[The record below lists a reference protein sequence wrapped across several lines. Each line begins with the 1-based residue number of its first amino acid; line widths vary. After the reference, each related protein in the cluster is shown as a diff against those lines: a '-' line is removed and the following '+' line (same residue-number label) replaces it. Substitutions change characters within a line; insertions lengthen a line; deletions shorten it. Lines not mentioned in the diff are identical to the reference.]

1 MKRILVVS
9 SANMDMVMNVD
20 FVPAGGQTVIDN
32 GSYSYVPGGKG
43 ANSAV
48 AFSRLGAKC
57 VFLTK
62 LGADANGDTL
72 LSLYKAEG
80 MDVSY
85 IKRDSTIGSGL
96 AAILVEKTGQNRIIV
111 FPGANSKIELDTV
124 SSAIAS
130 KPDALYMQ
138 FEINYDAIIH
148 AAREASK
155 AGIPIFIDAGPAN
168 KDFPL
173 NKLPRVTVFSPNES
187 ETEAFT
193 GIVPSDE
200 EHCRAA
206 AMKLLELVDSEY
218 IIIKLGGRGAYIF
231 DGEKGI
237 IKPPFDMPVVD
248 TTAAGDAFTAAL
260 TLEYLRSGDIL
271 SACDFA
277 NAAGSITVSRHG
289 ASSSIPNEKEVMDFI
304 ASRKKKGH

>member
-20 FVPAGGQTVIDN
+20 FVPVGGQTVIDK
-32 GSYSYVPGGKG
+32 GTYTYVPGGKG

-62 LGADANGDTL
+62 LGMDTNGDTL
-72 LSLYKAEG
+72 LDLYKKEG

-85 IKRDSTIGSGL
+85 IKRDSTVASGL
-96 AAILVEKTGQNRIIV
+96 AAILVERSGQNRIIV

-124 SSAIAS
+124 SEAIAS

-148 AAREASK
+148 AANEASK

-173 NKLPRVTVFSPNES
+173 ESLPEVTVFSPNES
-187 ETEAFT
+187 ETESFT
-193 GIVPSDE
+193 GIAPTNVDK
-200 EHCRAA
+200 CREAA
-206 AMKLLELVDSEY
+206 LELLKRVKAKY
-218 IIIKLGGRGAYIF
+218 IVIKLGGRGAYIF
-231 DGEKGI
+231 DGVSGV
-237 IKPPFDMPVVD
+237 IKAPYDMPVVD

-260 TLEYLRSGDIL
+260 TLEYLRCGDMI

-277 NAAGSITVSRHG
+277 NAAGSITVSRPG
-289 ASSSIPNEKEVMDFI
+289 ASSSIPNEKEVAEFL
-304 ASRKKKGH
+304 ALRKE

>member
-20 FVPAGGQTVIDN
+20 RVPNGGETVIDK
-32 GSYSYVPGGKG
+32 GGYSYIPGGKG

-48 AFSRLGAKC
+48 AFSRLGGKC
-57 VFLTK
+57 IFLTK
-62 LGADANGDTL
+62 LGKDANGDAL
-72 LSLYKAEG
+72 YSLYKNEG

-85 IKRDSTIGSGL
+85 IKRDENEGTGL

-124 SSAIAS
+124 SEAIKS

-148 AAREASK
+148 AAKEAAE

-173 NKLPRVTVFSPNES
+173 EKLPEVTVFSPNES

-193 GIVPSDE
+193 GISPTSDE
-200 EHCRAA
+200 NCKAA
-206 AMKLLELVDSEY
+206 ALALLKRVKADY
-218 IIIKLGGRGAYIF
+218 IVLKLGGRGAYIF
-231 DGEKGI
+231 DGVKGTT
-237 IKPPFDMPVVD
+237 KAPYDMPVVD

-260 TLEYLRSGDIL
+260 TLEYLKSGDIL

-277 NAAGSITVSRHG
+277 NAAGSITVSRKG
-289 ASSSIPNEKEVMDFI
+289 ASSSIPSEKEVADFLLSYI
-304 ASRKKKGH
+304 I

>member
-20 FVPAGGQTVIDN
+20 FVPVGGQTVIDK
-32 GSYSYVPGGKG
+32 GTYSYVPGGKG

-57 VFLTK
+57 IFLTK
-62 LGADANGDTL
+62 LGKDANGDVL
-72 LSLYKAEG
+72 LSLYEKEG
-80 MDVSY
+80 MDISY
-85 IKRDSTIGSGL
+85 IKRDTEVASGL

-111 FPGANSKIELDTV
+111 FPGANSRIELDTV
-124 SSAIAS
+124 SEAIAG

-148 AAREASK
+148 AAIEASK
-155 AGIPIFIDAGPAN
+155 NGIPIFIDAGPAN

-173 NKLPRVTVFSPNES
+173 EKLPELTVFSPNES

-193 GIVPSDE
+193 GIAPTDE
-200 EHCRAA
+200 ESCKRASL
-206 AMKLLELVDSEY
+206 KLLERVKTKY
-218 IIIKLGGRGAYIF
+218 IVIKLGGRGAYIF

-237 IKPPFDMPVVD
+237 IKPTYDMPVVD
-248 TTAAGDAFTAAL
+248 TTAAGDAFTAGL
-260 TLEYLRSGDIL
+260 TLEYLRTGDIYT
-271 SACDFA
+271 SCDFA
-277 NAAGSITVSRHG
+277 NATGSITVSRHG
-289 ASSSIPNEKEVMDFI
+289 ASSSIPNSNEVADFL
-304 ASRKKKGH
+304 AKNG

>member
-9 SANMDMVMNVD
+9 SANMDMVMNISA
-20 FVPAGGQTVIDN
+20 VPKGGQTVIDN
-32 GSYSYVPGGKG
+32 GTYSYVPGGKG

-62 LGADANGDTL
+62 LGEDANGDAL
-72 LSLYKAEG
+72 LKLYKDEG

-85 IKRDSTIGSGL
+85 IKRDKDTASGL

-111 FPGANSKIELDTV
+111 FPGANSKIELPTV
-124 SSAIAS
+124 SEAIAS
-130 KPDALYMQ
+130 RPDALYMQ

-148 AAREASK
+148 AACEASRV
-155 AGIPIFIDAGPAN
+155 GIPIFIDAGPADP
-168 KDFPL
+168 DFPL
-173 NKLPRVTVFSPNES
+173 EKLPRVTVFSPNES

-193 GIVPSDE
+193 GVSPINE
-200 EHCRAA
+200 EKCREASL
-206 AMKLLELVDSEY
+206 KLLERIDAEY
-218 IIIKLGGRGAYIF
+218 IVIKLGGRGAYIF
-231 DGEKGI
+231 NGKEGV
-237 IKPPFDMPVVD
+237 IKAPYDTPVVD

-260 TLEYLRSGDIL
+260 TLEYLRCGDIL
-271 SACDFA
+271 SSCDYA

-289 ASSSIPNEKEVMDFI
+289 ASSSIPNEKEIEEFLKNI
-304 ASRKKKGH
+304 NK

>member
-20 FVPAGGQTVIDN
+20 FVPVGGQTVIDK
-32 GSYSYVPGGKG
+32 GTYTYVPGGKG

-62 LGADANGDTL
+62 LGKDANGDA
-72 LSLYKAEG
+72 LYDLYVKEG

-85 IKRDSTIGSGL
+85 IKRDSTVASGL

-124 SSAIAS
+124 SEAISS

-148 AAREASK
+148 AANEASK

-173 NKLPRVTVFSPNES
+173 EALPEVTVFSPNES
-187 ETEAFT
+187 ETESFT
-193 GIVPSDE
+193 GIAPTSVDK
-200 EHCRAA
+200 CREAA
-206 AMKLLELVDSEY
+206 LELLKRVKAKY
-218 IIIKLGGRGAYIF
+218 IVIKLGGRGAYIF
-231 DGEKGI
+231 DGVSGV
-237 IKPPFDMPVVD
+237 IKAPYDMPVVD

-260 TLEYLRSGDIL
+260 TLEYLRCGDML

-277 NAAGSITVSRHG
+277 NAAGSITVSRPG
-289 ASSSIPNEKEVMDFI
+289 ASSSIPNEKEVAEFL
-304 ASRKKKGH
+304 ALRKE

>member
-20 FVPAGGQTVIDN
+20 FVPVGGQTVIDK

-62 LGADANGDTL
+62 LGKDANGDAL
-72 LSLYKAEG
+72 LSLYEKEG

-85 IKRDSTIGSGL
+85 IKRDPTVASGL

-124 SSAIAS
+124 SEAIKS

-148 AAREASK
+148 AANEASK

-173 NKLPRVTVFSPNES
+173 DKLPVVTVFSPNES

-193 GIVPSDE
+193 GIAPTSE
-200 EHCRAA
+200 EKCKEAA
-206 AMKLLELVDSEY
+206 LKLLDLVKAKY
-218 IIIKLGGRGAYIF
+218 IVIKLGGRGAYIF
-231 DGEKGI
+231 DGVNGV
-237 IKPPFDMPVVD
+237 IKAPYDMPVVD

-260 TLEYLRSGDIL
+260 TLEYLRSGDMMG
-271 SACDFA
+271 ACDFA

-289 ASSSIPNEKEVMDFI
+289 ASSSIPNEAEVTEFLNL
-304 ASRKKKGH
+304 RRENK

>member
-1 MKRILVVS
+1 
-9 SANMDMVMNVD
+9 
-20 FVPAGGQTVIDN
+20 
-32 GSYSYVPGGKG
+32 
-43 ANSAV
+43 
-48 AFSRLGAKC
+48 
-57 VFLTK
+57 
-62 LGADANGDTL
+62 
-72 LSLYKAEG
+72 

-85 IKRDSTIGSGL
+85 IKRDPTVASGL

-124 SSAIAS
+124 SEAIKS

-148 AAREASK
+148 AANEASK

-173 NKLPRVTVFSPNES
+173 DKLPEVTVFSPNES

-193 GIVPSDE
+193 GIAPTSE
-200 EHCRAA
+200 EKCKEAA
-206 AMKLLELVDSEY
+206 LKLLDLVKAKY
-218 IIIKLGGRGAYIF
+218 IVIKLGGRGAYIF
-231 DGEKGI
+231 DGVNGV
-237 IKPPFDMPVVD
+237 IKAPYDMPVVD

-260 TLEYLRSGDIL
+260 TLEYLRSGDMMG
-271 SACDFA
+271 ACDFA

-289 ASSSIPNEKEVMDFI
+289 ASSSIPNEAEVTEFLNL
-304 ASRKKKGH
+304 RRENK

>member
-20 FVPAGGQTVIDN
+20 FVPVEGQTVIDK

-62 LGADANGDTL
+62 LGNDTNGDTL
-72 LSLYKAEG
+72 LDLYKNEG

-85 IKRDSTIGSGL
+85 IKRDDTVASGL

-111 FPGANSKIELDTV
+111 FPGANSKIELETV
-124 SSAIAS
+124 SEAIAS

-138 FEINYDAIIH
+138 FEINYDAILH
-148 AAREASK
+148 AANEASN

-173 NKLPRVTVFSPNES
+173 DKLPRVTVFSPNES

-193 GIVPSDE
+193 GIAPTTE
-200 EHCRAA
+200 EKCKEAA
-206 AMKLLELVDSEY
+206 LCLLERVKAEY
-218 IIIKLGGRGAYIF
+218 IVIKLGGRGAYIF
-231 DGEKGI
+231 DGERGV
-237 IKPPFDMPVVD
+237 IKAPYDMPVVD

-260 TLEYLRSGDIL
+260 TLEYLRSGDIF
-271 SACDFA
+271 SSCDFA
-277 NAAGSITVSRHG
+277 NAAGSITVSRPG
-289 ASSSIPNEKEVMDFI
+289 ASSSIPNEREVSEFL
-304 ASRKKKGH
+304 KKRQ

>member
-20 FVPAGGQTVIDN
+20 FVPVGGQTVIDK
-32 GSYSYVPGGKG
+32 GTYTYVPGGKG

-62 LGADANGDTL
+62 LGKDANGNA
-72 LSLYKAEG
+72 LYDLYVKEG

-85 IKRDSTIGSGL
+85 IKRDDTVASGL

-124 SSAIAS
+124 SEAISS

-148 AAREASK
+148 AANEASK
-155 AGIPIFIDAGPAN
+155 ADIPIFIDAGPAN

-173 NKLPRVTVFSPNES
+173 EALPEVTVFSPNES

-193 GIVPSDE
+193 GIAPINEDK
-200 EHCRAA
+200 CREAA
-206 AMKLLELVDSEY
+206 LELLKRVKAKY
-218 IIIKLGGRGAYIF
+218 IVIKLGGRGAYIF
-231 DGEKGI
+231 DGVSGV
-237 IKPPFDMPVVD
+237 IKAPYDMPVVD

-260 TLEYLRSGDIL
+260 TLEYLRNGDML

-277 NAAGSITVSRHG
+277 NAAGSITVSRPG
-289 ASSSIPNEKEVMDFI
+289 ASSSIPNEKEVAEFL
-304 ASRKKKGH
+304 ALNKE

>member
-20 FVPAGGQTVIDN
+20 FVPVGGQTVIDK

-62 LGADANGDTL
+62 LGKDANGDAL
-72 LSLYKAEG
+72 LSLYEKEG

-85 IKRDSTIGSGL
+85 IKRDPTVASGL

-124 SSAIAS
+124 SEAIKS

-148 AAREASK
+148 AAKEASE

-173 NKLPRVTVFSPNES
+173 DKLPEVTVFSPNES

-193 GIVPSDE
+193 GVAPTSE
-200 EHCRAA
+200 EKCKEAA
-206 AMKLLELVDSEY
+206 LKLLDLVKAKY
-218 IIIKLGGRGAYIF
+218 IVIKQGERGAFVY
-231 DGEKGI
+231 DGKHFFVIPAIRIGKAI
-237 IKPPFDMPVVD
+237 D

-260 TLEYLRSGDIL
+260 TLEYLSGAGIRSAVKFG
-271 SACDFA
+271 A
-277 NAAGSITVSRHG
+277 AAGSITVTRRG
-289 ASSSIPNEKEVMDFI
+289 AGSSIPSEDEVRALIMKEDLI
-304 ASRKKKGH
+304 

>member
-20 FVPAGGQTVIDN
+20 FVPVGGQTVIDK
-32 GSYSYVPGGKG
+32 GTYTYVPGGKG

-62 LGADANGDTL
+62 LGKDANGDAL
-72 LSLYKAEG
+72 LDLYTKEG

-85 IKRDSTIGSGL
+85 IKRDPTVASGL

-124 SSAIAS
+124 SEAIAS

-138 FEINYDAIIH
+138 FEINYDAILH

-173 NKLPRVTVFSPNES
+173 EELPKVTVFSPNES

-193 GIVPSDE
+193 GISPLSEDD
-200 EHCRAA
+200 CKAA
-206 AMKLLELVDSEY
+206 ALKLLERVKAEY
-218 IIIKLGGRGAYIF
+218 IIIKLGGRGAYVF
-231 DGEKGI
+231 DGERGI
-237 IKPPFDMPVVD
+237 IKPPYDMPVVD

-260 TLEYLRSGDIL
+260 TLEYLRCGDMI

-289 ASSSIPNEKEVMDFI
+289 ASSSIPNALEVTEFL
-304 ASRKKKGH
+304 ASR

>member
-20 FVPAGGQTVIDN
+20 FVPVGGQTVIDK
-32 GSYSYVPGGKG
+32 GTYAYVPGGKG

-62 LGADANGDTL
+62 LGTDSNGDAL
-72 LSLYKAEG
+72 LDLYTKEG

-85 IKRDSTIGSGL
+85 IKRDPTVASGL

-111 FPGANSKIELDTV
+111 FPGANSKIQLDTV
-124 SSAIAS
+124 SEAIKS

-138 FEINYDAIIH
+138 FEINYDAILH
-148 AAREASK
+148 AAKEASR

-173 NKLPRVTVFSPNES
+173 EELPKVTVFSPNES

-193 GIVPSDE
+193 GIFPLSE
-200 EHCRAA
+200 EDCKAA
-206 AMKLLELVDSEY
+206 ALKLLERVKAEY
-218 IIIKLGGRGAYIF
+218 IIIKLGGRGAYVF
-231 DGEKGI
+231 DGERGI
-237 IKPPFDMPVVD
+237 IKPPYDMPVVD

-260 TLEYLRSGDIL
+260 TLEYLRSGDML

-289 ASSSIPNEKEVMDFI
+289 ASSSIPNACEVTEFL
-304 ASRKKKGH
+304 ASK

>member
-20 FVPAGGQTVIDN
+20 FVPVGGQTVIDK
-32 GSYSYVPGGKG
+32 GTYTYVPGGKG

-62 LGADANGDTL
+62 LGNDANGDAL
-72 LSLYKAEG
+72 LNLYTNEG

-85 IKRDSTIGSGL
+85 IKRDESVASGL

-124 SSAIAS
+124 SEAIAS

-148 AAREASK
+148 AANEASK
-155 AGIPIFIDAGPAN
+155 IGIPIFIDAGPAN

-173 NKLPRVTVFSPNES
+173 EALPEVTVFSPNES

-193 GIVPSDE
+193 GIAPENEDRCKE
-200 EHCRAA
+200 AA
-206 AMKLLELVDSEY
+206 LKLLDRVKAKY
-218 IIIKLGGRGAYIF
+218 IVIKLGGRGAYIF
-231 DGEKGI
+231 DGVNGV
-237 IKPPFDMPVVD
+237 IKPPYDMPVVD

-260 TLEYLRSGDIL
+260 TLEYLRNGDML

-277 NAAGSITVSRHG
+277 NAAGSITVSRPG
-289 ASSSIPNEKEVMDFI
+289 ASSSIPNEKEVAEFL
-304 ASRKKKGH
+304 ALNKE

>member
-20 FVPAGGQTVIDN
+20 FVPVGGQTVIDK
-32 GSYSYVPGGKG
+32 GTYTYVPGGKG

-62 LGADANGDTL
+62 LGEDSNGDAL
-72 LSLYKAEG
+72 LSLYEKEG

-85 IKRDSTIGSGL
+85 IKRDKNVASGL

-111 FPGANSKIELDTV
+111 FPGANSKIDLDTV
-124 SSAIAS
+124 TDAVAS

-138 FEINYDAIIH
+138 FEINYDAILH
-148 AAREASK
+148 AAKEAHK

-173 NKLPRVTVFSPNES
+173 EELTKVTVFSPNES

-193 GIVPSDE
+193 GISPIDE
-200 EHCRAA
+200 SCCKAA
-206 AMKLLELVDSEY
+206 ALKLLERVKAEY
-218 IIIKLGGRGAYIF
+218 IVIKLGGRGAYIF
-231 DGEKGI
+231 DGENGI
-237 IKPPFDMPVVD
+237 IKAPYDMPVVD

-260 TLEYLRSGDIL
+260 TLEYLKSGDIL
-271 SACDFA
+271 SACDYA
-277 NAAGSITVSRHG
+277 NAAGSITVSRAG
-289 ASSSIPNEKEVMDFI
+289 ASSSIPNEKEIADFI
-304 ASRKKKGH
+304 SSR

>member
-20 FVPAGGQTVIDN
+20 RVPNGGETVIDK
-32 GSYSYVPGGKG
+32 GGYSYIPGGKG

-48 AFSRLGAKC
+48 AFSRLGGKC

-62 LGADANGDTL
+62 LGMDANGDAL
-72 LSLYKAEG
+72 YNLYKDEG

-85 IKRDSTIGSGL
+85 IKRDENEGTGL

-124 SSAIAS
+124 SEAIKS

-148 AAREASK
+148 AAKEASR

-173 NKLPRVTVFSPNES
+173 ENLPRVTVFSPNES

-193 GIVPSDE
+193 GIAPVDE
-200 EHCRAA
+200 ENCKIAA
-206 AMKLLELVDSEY
+206 FKLLERVNAEY
-218 IIIKLGGRGAYIF
+218 IVLKLGGRGAYIF
-231 DGEKGI
+231 DGVKGTL
-237 IKPPFDMPVVD
+237 KSPYDMPVVD

-260 TLEYLRSGDIL
+260 TLEYLRSGDII
-271 SACDFA
+271 SSCEFA
-277 NAAGSITVSRHG
+277 NAAGSLTVSRKG
-289 ASSSIPNEKEVMDFI
+289 ASSSIPNEREINEFL
-304 ASRKKKGH
+304 ASAHR

>member
-20 FVPAGGQTVIDN
+20 FVPVGGQTVIDK
-32 GSYSYVPGGKG
+32 GTYTYVPGGKG

-62 LGADANGDTL
+62 LGKDANGDAL
-72 LSLYKAEG
+72 LNLYTNEG

-85 IKRDSTIGSGL
+85 IKRDESVASGL

-124 SSAIAS
+124 SEAIAS

-148 AAREASK
+148 AANEASK
-155 AGIPIFIDAGPAN
+155 IGIPIFIDAGPAN

-173 NKLPRVTVFSPNES
+173 EALPEVTVFSPNES

-193 GIVPSDE
+193 GIAPENEDRCKE
-200 EHCRAA
+200 AA
-206 AMKLLELVDSEY
+206 LKLLDRVKAKY
-218 IIIKLGGRGAYIF
+218 IVIKLGGRGAYIF
-231 DGEKGI
+231 DGVNGV
-237 IKPPFDMPVVD
+237 IKPPYDMPVVD

-260 TLEYLRSGDIL
+260 TLEYLRNGDML

-277 NAAGSITVSRHG
+277 NAAGSITVSRPG
-289 ASSSIPNEKEVMDFI
+289 ASSSIPNEKEVAEFL
-304 ASRKKKGH
+304 ALNKE

>member
-20 FVPAGGQTVIDN
+20 FVPVGGQTVIDK
-32 GSYSYVPGGKG
+32 GSYTYVPGGKG

-62 LGADANGDTL
+62 LGRDANGDAL
-72 LSLYKAEG
+72 LSLYEKEG

-85 IKRDSTIGSGL
+85 IKRDSTVASGL

-124 SSAIAS
+124 SEAVSS

-138 FEINYDAIIH
+138 FEINYDAILH
-148 AAREASK
+148 AAKEASR

-173 NKLPRVTVFSPNES
+173 EELPKVTVFSPNES

-193 GIVPSDE
+193 GIAPINE
-200 EHCRAA
+200 ESCRLASL
-206 AMKLLELVDSEY
+206 KLLERVKAEY
-218 IIIKLGGRGAYIF
+218 IVLKLGGRGAYIF
-231 DGEKGI
+231 DGEKGTL
-237 IKPPFDMPVVD
+237 KAPYDMPVVD

-260 TLEYLRSGDIL
+260 TLEYLRCGDIL

-289 ASSSIPNEKEVMDFI
+289 ASSSIPCADEVKNFL
-304 ASRKKKGH
+304 ALK